1 MGGIEPLGRDGVGRG
16 LVPKC
21 DTHLRQSV
29 YIVEQNVFQRAERYE
44 EKVQR
49 LTVAVSKIYKIN
61 KAFTFYTTIVKD
73 VKQNSTED

>member
-29 YIVEQNVFQRAERYE
+29 YIVEQNVFRGHY
-44 EKVQR
+44 
-49 LTVAVSKIYKIN
+49 AVKK
-61 KAFTFYTTIVKD
+61 KARG
-73 VKQNSTED
+73 